1 MNWRII
7 KKKHNK
13 KEEERIIIKE
23 IDKTSNK
30 EVQENLKIRK
40 MIKIEIFNRINMKI
54 IKMIEGIKVR
64 VLKIKIEMME
74 LRWINNKEIN
84 RVIKHNKH
92 NIEEDKN
99 HN

>member
-92 NIEEDKN
+92 NIE
-99 HN
+99 

>member
-40 MIKIEIFNRINMKI
+40 MIKIEIFNRINTKI

-92 NIEEDKN
+92 NIE
-99 HN
+99 

>member
-23 IDKTSNK
+23 IDKNSNK

-40 MIKIEIFNRINMKI
+40 MIKIEIFSRINTKI

-84 RVIKHNKH
+84 RVI
-92 NIEEDKN
+92 
-99 HN
+99 